1 MSGRD
6 GGSGGRARKGGVGGS
21 CPDTDME
28 QGSAAPMAWA
38 LILRGYG
45 PGLCGAHTG
54 LWQKMFNKIFNKS
67 RRFFLQPDQN
77 KGN

>member
-38 LILRGYG
+38 PLLRGYG
-45 PGLCGAHTG
+45 AGLCCADGLGADPAGIWTRAVWGPHRAVAKNV
-54 LWQKMFNKIFNKS
+54 Q
-67 RRFFLQPDQN
+67 
-77 KGN
+77 